1 MDILFAIV
9 TLLAACLLLYKG
21 ADWLVGSSI
30 ATAQAIGI
38 SKLMVGIT
46 VVAFGTSL
54 PEMLVSWLAAFE
66 GMSALSLGNIIGS
79 CIFNLAIVIGVSA
92 IITPY
97 PLPFKEIRNSLL
109 VLIFANIIFTLVLL
123 NSVINW
129 VEGLIM
135 LASFGTY
142 ITFLIFSERKGLKG
156 KPKILR
162 GKVKARDIVF
172 MILGL
177 VGLVLGAQL
186 LVTSASFLARQI
198 GIDELVIGISVVAL
212 GTSLPEVATSV
223 VASVKKNEEIS
234 FANVIGSNVANLLLI
249 IGFVAMV
256 QSISSN
262 INELLPDLLML
273 HGITILLLV
282 LFLTLRKL
290 SRTEGIVLVAVYI
303 AYMIYLYMR

>member
-54 PEMLVSWLAAFE
+54 PEMLVSGLAAFE
-66 GMSALSLGNIIGS
+66 GLSELSLGNIIGS
-79 CIFNLAIVIGVSA
+79 CIFNLAVVIGVSA
-92 IITPY
+92 IIRPY
-97 PLPFKEIRNSLL
+97 PLPFKQIRNSLFM
-109 VLIFANIIFTLVLL
+109 VIIANIIFTLALL
-123 NSVINW
+123 NSIINW

-135 LASFGTY
+135 LASFAVY
-142 ITFLIFSERKGLKG
+142 ITFLITSEKKGLKG

-162 GKVKARDIVF
+162 SKVKVKDIVF
-172 MILGL
+172 MGLGL
-177 VGLVLGAQL
+177 AGLVFGAQL

-198 GIDELVIGISVVAL
+198 GINELVIGISVVAM

-249 IGFVAMV
+249 IGFVAFV
-256 QSISSN
+256 QSIKSD
-262 INELLPDLLML
+262 INEVLPDLIAL
-273 HGITILLLV
+273 HGMTLLVLV

-290 SRTEGIVLVAVYI
+290 GRSEGITLVAVYI
-303 AYMIYLYMR
+303 AYMIYIYLR

>member
-21 ADWLVGSSI
+21 ADWLVNSSI

-54 PEMLVSWLAAFE
+54 PEMLVSGLAAFE
-66 GMSALSLGNIIGS
+66 GLSELSLGNIIGS
-79 CIFNLAIVIGVSA
+79 CIFNLAVVIGVSA
-92 IITPY
+92 IIRPY
-97 PLPFKEIRNSLL
+97 PLPFKQIRNSLFM
-109 VLIFANIIFTLVLL
+109 VIIANIIFTLALL
-123 NSVINW
+123 NSIINW

-135 LASFGTY
+135 LASFAVY
-142 ITFLIFSERKGLKG
+142 ITFLITSEKKGLKG

-162 GKVKARDIVF
+162 SKVKVKDIVF
-172 MILGL
+172 MGLGL
-177 VGLVLGAQL
+177 AGLVFGAQL

-198 GIDELVIGISVVAL
+198 GINELVIGISVVAV

-223 VASVKKNEEIS
+223 VASAKKNEEIS

-249 IGFVAMV
+249 IGFVAFV
-256 QSISSN
+256 QSIKSD
-262 INELLPDLLML
+262 INEVLPDLIAL
-273 HGITILLLV
+273 HGMTLLVLV

-290 SRTEGIVLVAVYI
+290 GRSEGITLVAVYI
-303 AYMIYLYMR
+303 AYMVYIYLR